1 MPAVDPL
8 LRLSYIPAEG
18 IPWAVRLHYQ
28 TSPPSHHDGIS
39 VPSEVW
45 NLGHVLSLN
54 YTAHRRDDTV
64 PGIEPSTC
72 PSLGKETPVVPSP
85 RRELGAKKVEEK

>member
-1 MPAVDPL
+1 MKEVDPL
-8 LRLSYIPAEG
+8 LRLSYIPLEG
-18 IPWAVRLHYQ
+18 TPWAVRFHYQ
-28 TSPPSHHDGIS
+28 SSPPPHRDGIS

-54 YTAHRRDDTV
+54 YTAHQRDDTA

-72 PSLGKETPVVPSP
+72 PSLGKETPVVPSL